1 MASTY
6 DGLLNDGSL
15 QNANSFTNVD
25 LFAGGG
31 WNG

>member
-1 MASTY
+1 MGFTY
-6 DGLLNDGSL
+6 DGRLNGGSL